1 LTLPA
6 ATSRFVVAAAELG
19 VAVEPVVYPEGTKT
33 ASAAA
38 AAIGCDVAQIVK
50 SLVFMAGD
58 NPVVV
63 LVAGDRRVDLSK
75 VAAIL
80 ESDEVRRA
88 SLEEVRAAT
97 GFVAGGT
104 PPFGHVQPLRVLAD
118 VSLGRHEALWA
129 AAGTP
134 TTVFPIT
141 GSTLARVSAAKWE
154 DLAEEG

>member
-1 LTLPA
+1 
-6 ATSRFVVAAAELG
+6 
-19 VAVEPVVYPEGTKT
+19 
-33 ASAAA
+33 
-38 AAIGCDVAQIVK
+38 VAQIVK

-58 NPVVV
+58 DPVVV